1 VSCPVFISSVESGV
15 CVNAGVLMGAL
26 VGASAGI
33 VSAGVL
39 ESLYGVVYG
48 AAVCTLMLPKPLL
61 PRVV

>member
-1 VSCPVFISSVESGV
+1 MSCPVFISSVESGV
-15 CVNAGVLMGAL
+15 CVIAVVLMGAL

-61 PRVV
+61 LRVV